1 MGLLAHA
8 LQVAVRRLR
17 TNPLR
22 GTLVL
27 LQVLLGTLAMTVV
40 LSAYRHSLAAQGP
53 EERFSVVAG
62 TRSER
67 MTDTYPLFDQA
78 GLSRILDLAPAVET
92 LALYRESYRPMV
104 EVGDTHYQFRTG
116 AFITPGHF
124 RIHGI
129 EASRG
134 SLFSQADVEQ
144 SNGVAVIT
152 DAAAGVLF
160 PDANPVGQQLRLLPQ
175 RLTVEIIGTYRE
187 PDGAGELPAL
197 YLPASSALGGGANA
211 RTSLLN
217 VAAQPGLASEARGQV
232 LAAVRSV
239 YAEELRE
246 RRLGVGEDLF
256 ITTSNDV
263 NERPTSLDPDLV
275 IFGLFGIV
283 ALVVGSIGVF
293 SMTLVETIER
303 QHEIGLRRTLGA
315 TRSRIGLEFMLEN
328 GVLVAVGAVLGTLVA
343 LLVTSVM
350 GSWAS
355 SVLFEDARFT
365 FDLVAALLVITLAVV
380 LGCVFSLLPALQA
393 GRLRPA
399 EALRGA

>member
-1 MGLLAHA
+1 MSLLAHA

-53 EERFSVVAG
+53 EERFSLVAG

-67 MTDTYPLFDQA
+67 MTDTYLLFDRA
-78 GLSRILDLAPAVET
+78 ALSRIPELAPAVQE

-104 EVGDTHYQFRTG
+104 EMGDTHFQFRTG
-116 AFITPGHF
+116 AFITPGYF

-129 EASRG
+129 EVSRG
-134 SLFSQADVEQ
+134 SLFSQADIEQ
-144 SNGVAVIT
+144 GNAVALIS
-152 DAAAGVLF
+152 DAAASVLF
-160 PDANPVGQQLRLLPQ
+160 PDADPVGQQLSLLPQ
-175 RLTVEIIGTYRE
+175 RLPLEIVGTYRK
-187 PDGAGELPAL
+187 PTGASEHPAL
-197 YLPASSALGGGANA
+197 LLPASEALGGMANG
-211 RTSLLN
+211 RTSVLN
-217 VAAQPGLASEARGQV
+217 ALAQPGEASEAREQV
-232 LAAVRSV
+232 LAATRRV
-239 YAEELRE
+239 YSSELRQNQ
-246 RRLGVGEDLF
+246 LGVGEDLF
-256 ITTSNDV
+256 ITTSSDV
-263 NERPTSLDPDLV
+263 NERPTTLDPDLV

-315 TRSRIGLEFMLEN
+315 TRGRIGLEFMLEN
-328 GVLVAVGAVLGTLVA
+328 GVLVAIGAVLGAVAA

-365 FDLVAALLVITLAVV
+365 FDPVAALWVIALAVF

-393 GRLRPA
+393 GRMRPA